1 MKRLVLG
8 TATMLL
14 VVAAL
19 ADRPAH
25 ACIITGTCFQPQ
37 CRDACIAKGLPGGS
51 CVVNNCV
58 SRCICFELS

>member
-1 MKRLVLG
+1 
-8 TATMLL
+8 MLL

-37 CRDACIAKGLPGGS
+37 CRDACLAKGSPGGA
-51 CVVNNCV
+51 CVVNDCI
-58 SRCICFELS
+58 SRCVCASIS